1 VSSCRKSLVFAF
13 FVAMACLAGA
23 QANPLL
29 KMEERPRAGWKPRLK
44 IEVHQGAHVIVSGA
58 TVRISGTNVQ
68 FTVSGEF
75 APVTSEDPPGGP
87 WTTMILGLRDRSLE

>member
-1 VSSCRKSLVFAF
+1 LVFAF

-44 IEVHQGAHVIVSGA
+44 IEVHQGTHVIVSGA
-58 TVRISGTNVQ
+58 TVRISGTNIQ